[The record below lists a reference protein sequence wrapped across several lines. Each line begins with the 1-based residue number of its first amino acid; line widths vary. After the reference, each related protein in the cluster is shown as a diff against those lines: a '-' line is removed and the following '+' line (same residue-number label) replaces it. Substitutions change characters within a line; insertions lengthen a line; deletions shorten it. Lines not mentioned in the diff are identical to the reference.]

1 LSHTPRASS
10 VISHTASSSSS
21 NPVQIRVN
29 RPSLPSSHSPA
40 PSTPVTRSA
49 MKTTRETGAE
59 LSVGK
64 RRLEEAAEDAA
75 KHEVS
80 LASIVSDYLAGQH
93 ALCRNPMSTC
103 AEFDLFLPHKCPDP
117 RSRRDAPL
125 NFTARH
131 SRRSLCP
138 PFGGPDGQ
146 KLNRK
151 FIYSR
156 FRPVKSFRAGGN
168 DRDENV
174 LTTCTFSSNKH
185 WLYTGTV
192 LGDVKLFN
200 IQTGEEHTYQC
211 HESIINNLQFGQDN
225 LMITSTTWRLPYSKI
240 WKIGEYF
247 NEMMSF
253 KDEEHLEFAKHA
265 QDRVVGTCATGA
277 ATIWDLNTKKL
288 VRTLTPT
295 NSNMCLRNKATFDPT
310 DDLILSDGVLWD
322 ARSPR
327 QLHKFD
333 KLNQTLSGVF
343 HPNGLEIISN
353 TEVWDIRTFHL
364 LRTVPQLDQCEIV
377 FNKTG
382 DVIFG
387 LSLEQ
392 ELEDETKYETSF
404 RTFDAGDYSM
414 ISTFETKKSVLSLA
428 LGFDDTHLAVIE
440 QGQDIA
446 VESAVRLYEVGRN
459 RAEEDED
466 DDDEDNRTE
475 ENDSDDEDEYSVES
489 DASGDDNMRSDG
501 EDDDD
506 IMEALNAISSDD
518 LDDDDGDE
526 EGGDDQDNDSWED
539 ISVEEENL

>member
-1 LSHTPRASS
+1 M
-10 VISHTASSSSS
+10 
-21 NPVQIRVN
+21 Q
-29 RPSLPSSHSPA
+29 
-40 PSTPVTRSA
+40 
-49 MKTTRETGAE
+49 
-59 LSVGK
+59 
-64 RRLEEAAEDAA
+64 
-75 KHEVS
+75 VS

-404 RTFDAGDYSM
+404 RTFDTGDYSM

-440 QGQDIA
+440 Q
-446 VESAVRLYEVGRN
+446 VR
-459 RAEEDED
+459 
-466 DDDEDNRTE
+466 
-475 ENDSDDEDEYSVES
+475 
-489 DASGDDNMRSDG
+489 RSFLKTRRIQ
-501 EDDDD
+501 
-506 IMEALNAISSDD
+506 IMFP
-518 LDDDDGDE
+518 
-526 EGGDDQDNDSWED
+526 
-539 ISVEEENL
+539 